1 MTCKLEERRIKDNHL
16 QQEKKAINIK
26 TTKHEQN
33 EAHITPTKIGIVLE
47 EFCTMEKFTVHPTML
62 PFFTPCLV
70 TEEKKLKAFIAPVY
84 HNNLSENMVID
95 IANTMMG
102 DYCGSSNTHMQEFG
116 DDAGVIV
123 GWDDGDDVSYF

>member
-1 MTCKLEERRIKDNHL
+1 
-16 QQEKKAINIK
+16 
-26 TTKHEQN
+26 
-33 EAHITPTKIGIVLE
+33 
-47 EFCTMEKFTVHPTML
+47 MEKFTVHPTML

-70 TEEKKLKAFIAPVY
+70 TEEKKLKAFIALVN

-102 DYCGSSNTHMQEFG
+102 DYCGSSNSHMQEFG